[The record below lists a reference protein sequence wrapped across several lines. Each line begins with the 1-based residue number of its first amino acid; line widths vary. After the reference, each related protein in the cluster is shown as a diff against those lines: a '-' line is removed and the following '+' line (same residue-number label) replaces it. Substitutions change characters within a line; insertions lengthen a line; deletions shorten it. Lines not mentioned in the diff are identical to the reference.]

1 MSDLLLYGAIG
12 WDVMALDVVREVS
25 KAKGEKLTVRVNSP
39 GGYVWEGLAIAN
51 AIKGHGNTTTHVD
64 GLAASM
70 GSVIFLAGKKR
81 LMATGSRLMIH
92 NPTSY
97 AGGEAND
104 LRAEADVLDGIAND
118 MAAMYSEVTGGKV
131 SVDKAR
137 EMMDAETWLSPD
149 EAVALGFAH
158 GIEGKAAAFA
168 KIPESMKF
176 KHAPQEATV
185 PTPENEPSL
194 LERMLAKVN
203 GTSEI
208 KADLAKA
215 EGALSEAVAKIAD
228 AEGRA
233 TAAEARASEAVA
245 ALEAAN
251 TAHALALTEAVAA
264 LEAANTAHA
273 LALTEAVAAAKIEG
287 GQEFASQVLGASA
300 PQALPHVEES
310 AEAFTTHS
318 AKWQALHDSA
328 DYDAA
333 GKYYS
338 QYKNLILEGK

>member
-176 KHAPQEATV
+176 KHAPQEATM

-194 LERMLAKVN
+194 LERMLAKIN

-208 KADLAKA
+208 KSDLAKA

-233 TAAEARASEAVA
+233 TAAEARAS
-245 ALEAAN
+245 
-251 TAHALALTEAVAA
+251 EAVAA

>member
-1 MSDLLLYGAIG
+1 
-12 WDVMALDVVREVS
+12 
-25 KAKGEKLTVRVNSP
+25 
-39 GGYVWEGLAIAN
+39 
-51 AIKGHGNTTTHVD
+51 
-64 GLAASM
+64 
-70 GSVIFLAGKKR
+70 
-81 LMATGSRLMIH
+81 
-92 NPTSY
+92 
-97 AGGEAND
+97 
-104 LRAEADVLDGIAND
+104 
-118 MAAMYSEVTGGKV
+118 MYSEVTGGKV

-176 KHAPQEATV
+176 KHAPQEATM

-264 LEAANTAHA
+264 
-273 LALTEAVAAAKIEG
+273 AKIEG
-287 GQEFASQVLGASA
+287 AQEFAAHNLKVSA
-300 PQALPHVEES
+300 PDGMSHVEEGDL
-310 AEAFTTHS
+310 ETFTTHT
-318 AKWQALHDSA
+318 AKEKALRESGRLQE
-328 DYDAA
+328 AA
-333 GKYYS
+333 AYYS
-338 QYKNLILEGK
+338 AHKKEIFAGE

>member
-264 LEAANTAHA
+264 
-273 LALTEAVAAAKIEG
+273 AKIEG
-287 GQEFASQVLGASA
+287 AQEFAAHNLKVSA
-300 PQALPHVEES
+300 PDGMSHVEEGDL
-310 AEAFTTHS
+310 ETFTTHT
-318 AKWQALHDSA
+318 AKEKALRESGRLQE
-328 DYDAA
+328 AA
-333 GKYYS
+333 AYYS
-338 QYKNLILEGK
+338 AHKKEIFAGE

>member
-176 KHAPQEATV
+176 KHAPQEATM

-233 TAAEARASEAVA
+233 AAAEARASEAVA

-264 LEAANTAHA
+264 
-273 LALTEAVAAAKIEG
+273 AKIEG
-287 GQEFASQVLGASA
+287 AQEFAAHNLKASA
-300 PQALPHVEES
+300 PDGMSHVEEGDL
-310 AEAFTTHS
+310 ETFTTHT
-318 AKWQALHDSA
+318 AKEKALRESGRLQE
-328 DYDAA
+328 AA
-333 GKYYS
+333 AYYS
-338 QYKNLILEGK
+338 AHKKEIFAGE

>member
-264 LEAANTAHA
+264 
-273 LALTEAVAAAKIEG
+273 AKIEG

>member
-176 KHAPQEATV
+176 KHAPQEAKM

-233 TAAEARASEAVA
+233 TAAEARAS
-245 ALEAAN
+245 
-251 TAHALALTEAVAA
+251 EAVAA

>member
-176 KHAPQEATV
+176 KHAPQEAKM

-233 TAAEARASEAVA
+233 TAAEARAA
-245 ALEAAN
+245 
-251 TAHALALTEAVAA
+251 EAVAA

-287 GQEFASQVLGASA
+287 AQEFAAHNLKASA
-300 PQALPHVEES
+300 PDGMSHVEEGDL
-310 AEAFTTHS
+310 ETFTTHT
-318 AKWQALHDSA
+318 AKEQALREA
-328 DYDAA
+328 GRLEEAA
-333 GKYYS
+333 AYWSIHKKEIFAG
-338 QYKNLILEGK
+338 E

>member
-81 LMATGSRLMIH
+81 LMAAGSRLMIH

-158 GIEGKAAAFA
+158 GIEGKATAFA

-176 KHAPQEATV
+176 KHAPQEAAV
-185 PTPENEPSL
+185 PTQENEPSL

-233 TAAEARASEAVA
+233 TAAEARAS
-245 ALEAAN
+245 
-251 TAHALALTEAVAA
+251 EAVAA

>member
-264 LEAANTAHA
+264 
-273 LALTEAVAAAKIEG
+273 AKIEG
-287 GQEFASQVLGASA
+287 GQEFAAHNLKVSA
-300 PQALPHVEES
+300 PDGMSHVEEGDL
-310 AEAFTTHS
+310 ETFTTHT
-318 AKWQALHDSA
+318 AKEKALRESGRLQE
-328 DYDAA
+328 AA
-333 GKYYS
+333 AYYS
-338 QYKNLILEGK
+338 AHKKEIFAGE

>member
-176 KHAPQEATV
+176 KHAPQEATM

-194 LERMLAKVN
+194 LERMLAKIN

-233 TAAEARASEAVA
+233 TAAEARAS
-245 ALEAAN
+245 
-251 TAHALALTEAVAA
+251 EAVAA

>member
-215 EGALSEAVAKIAD
+215 EGALSEAVAKITAT
-228 AEGRA
+228 EGRA

-264 LEAANTAHA
+264 
-273 LALTEAVAAAKIEG
+273 AKIEG
-287 GQEFASQVLGASA
+287 AQEFAAHNLKVSA
-300 PQALPHVEES
+300 PDGMSHVEEGDL
-310 AEAFTTHS
+310 ETFTTHT
-318 AKWQALHDSA
+318 AKEKALRESGRLQE
-328 DYDAA
+328 AA
-333 GKYYS
+333 AYYS
-338 QYKNLILEGK
+338 AHKKEIFAGE

>member
-25 KAKGEKLTVRVNSP
+25 RAKGEKLTVRVNSP

-176 KHAPQEATV
+176 KNTPQEAKM
-185 PTPENEPSL
+185 PTQENEPSL

-215 EGALSEAVAKIAD
+215 EGALSEAVAKITY

-264 LEAANTAHA
+264 
-273 LALTEAVAAAKIEG
+273 AKIEG
-287 GQEFASQVLGASA
+287 AQEFAAHNLKVSA
-300 PQALPHVEES
+300 PDGMSHVEEGDL
-310 AEAFTTHS
+310 ETFTTHT
-318 AKWQALHDSA
+318 AKEKALRESGRLQE
-328 DYDAA
+328 AA
-333 GKYYS
+333 AYYS
-338 QYKNLILEGK
+338 AHKKEIFAGE

>member
-176 KHAPQEATV
+176 KHAPQEATM

-194 LERMLAKVN
+194 LERMLAKIN

-264 LEAANTAHA
+264 
-273 LALTEAVAAAKIEG
+273 AKIEG
-287 GQEFASQVLGASA
+287 AQEFAAHNLKASA
-300 PQALPHVEES
+300 PDGMSHVEEGDL
-310 AEAFTTHS
+310 ETFTTHT
-318 AKWQALHDSA
+318 AKEKALRESGRLQE
-328 DYDAA
+328 AA
-333 GKYYS
+333 AYYS
-338 QYKNLILEGK
+338 AHKKEIFAGE

>member
-51 AIKGHGNTTTHVD
+51 AIKGHGNATTHVD

-118 MAAMYSEVTGGKV
+118 MAAMYCEVTGGKV

-176 KHAPQEATV
+176 KHAPQEAAV
-185 PTPENEPSL
+185 PTQENEPSL

-215 EGALSEAVAKIAD
+215 EGALTEAVAKIAD

-233 TAAEARASEAVA
+233 TAAEARAS
-245 ALEAAN
+245 
-251 TAHALALTEAVAA
+251 EAVAA

>member
-70 GSVIFLAGKKR
+70 GSVIFLAGKRR

-176 KHAPQEATV
+176 KNTPQEAKM

-264 LEAANTAHA
+264 
-273 LALTEAVAAAKIEG
+273 AKIEG
-287 GQEFASQVLGASA
+287 AQEFAAHNLKVSA
-300 PQALPHVEES
+300 PDGMSHVEEGDL
-310 AEAFTTHS
+310 ETFTTHT
-318 AKWQALHDSA
+318 AKEKALRESGRLQE
-328 DYDAA
+328 AA
-333 GKYYS
+333 AYYS
-338 QYKNLILEGK
+338 AHKKEIFAGE

>member
-51 AIKGHGNTTTHVD
+51 AIKGHSNTTTHVD

-233 TAAEARASEAVA
+233 TAAEARAA
-245 ALEAAN
+245 
-251 TAHALALTEAVAA
+251 EAVAA

>member
-81 LMATGSRLMIH
+81 LMAAGSRLMIH

-233 TAAEARASEAVA
+233 TAAEARASEAVS
-245 ALEAAN
+245 
-251 TAHALALTEAVAA
+251 A

>member
-51 AIKGHGNTTTHVD
+51 AIKGHGNATTHVD

-233 TAAEARASEAVA
+233 TAAEARASEAVS
-245 ALEAAN
+245 
-251 TAHALALTEAVAA
+251 A